1 MLKPLRNSNTVS
13 AMKSFAKFLLLAI
26 SAMTMTADAGALLL
40 SNSKGFDS
48 NPIVANS
55 GASLTGSDPVLVAV
69 GTFSSEPASLL
80 AGASTLIGTQRYAAL
95 MAEFTGFG
103 NPVGLEA
110 STPPLAR
117 RGTFSYQGTQ
127 TVAGTPL
134 ENKPVY
140 VVIAKG
146 GSLAAATE
154 VAILKTGATFQ
165 AADDESALP
174 KLVTVGTSAGSVV
187 IVGSGSRFTAVPT
200 ALSSTARPAYSLAQ
214 IVPAPELVV
223 EPPAGLVL
231 PGGNG
236 SADFGAVELG
246 GSSAAAV
253 FTIRN
258 LGDANLTTLALQVNA
273 PGDGEFLL
281 DTTATAAAVAPGGA
295 TTFTLRFAP
304 TVAGLRNAN
313 LTITSNDA
321 SRNPLVIPLSGVG
334 LPPSQ
339 IVTVSVT
346 PQAVSEDDQGNLTYT
361 FARTGPATYP
371 LTVNFSATGTAD
383 AATDF
388 SVGGAD
394 AFASDG
400 AGSVTFAAGSATAVV
415 TVDPTSDPVLE
426 LDEMVQLTV
435 LTGSGYQVG
444 EPASAVGA
452 ILNDDAEVSVAV
464 APSSMAEDAPG
475 TLDFTFSRVGP
486 LAEALSV
493 NFSVGGTA
501 AFAADYTQNGATAF
515 SATNGTVTFAIGS
528 AAAVVAVDPVADST
542 LELHETVSLTVSPGS
557 GYGVAGTATVTGTI
571 TNDDTLVPL
580 QFPDASAVPLTLNG
594 FTATGQS
601 VGPMTLEFDPAPGQV
616 LTLVSNTSANPIDG
630 VFTNLADGGTIATSY
645 GGRDFLFVAN
655 YAGGDGN
662 DLTLTLLNPEIAVE
676 QPLLTDVSNGGT
688 KSFGTMVLGSPVS
701 LLFTIKN
708 TGPGILNGLTIT
720 KSGTDQAAYT
730 VTAAPTAPVAGPTGT
745 TTFTVQFNPATSG
758 TKIAALHIAS
768 DDADENPFDI
778 TLTGQALSANDDTD
792 TDGLNDASEF
802 LMSALGYDWQVSQP
816 ALVSALMSNAN
827 SAGLY
832 TPTQVQALHTGTPL
846 ISRDPGTGKFK
857 LTMDWKKSTNLT
869 DFLDFPAP
877 PGSAVSIN
885 PQGDVEFEFPST
897 DDAAFF
903 RIEVE

>member
-1 MLKPLRNSNTVS
+1 MRKPRPNSHTLN
-13 AMKSFAKFLLLAI
+13 AMKSSDNFLLLAI
-26 SAMTMTADAGALLL
+26 SAMTMIADAGPLLL

-48 NPIVANS
+48 NPIVANT
-55 GASLTGSDPVLVAV
+55 GALLTGSDPVLVAV
-69 GTFSSEPASLL
+69 GTFESEPASLL
-80 AGASTLIGTQRYAAL
+80 AGASNLIGTQRYAAL
-95 MAEFTGFG
+95 MAEFTGYG
-103 NPVGLEA
+103 NPVGLET
-110 STPPLAR
+110 STPPLSR
-117 RGTFSYQGTQ
+117 RGTFSFQGTQ
-127 TVAGTPL
+127 TIGGTPL

-165 AADDESALP
+165 AADDQSALP

-187 IVGSGSRFTAVPT
+187 IVGSASRFTAVPT
-200 ALSSTARPAYSLAQ
+200 ALSSTARPAYSLAE
-214 IVPAPELVV
+214 IVPVPQLVV

-258 LGDANLTTLALQVNA
+258 TGDADLTTLALQVDA
-273 PGDGEFLL
+273 PGNGEFLL

-304 TVAGLRNAN
+304 TVEGIRNAN

-321 SRNPLVIPLSGVG
+321 SRNPLLIPLVGVG
-334 LPPSQ
+334 LPLSQ
-339 IVTVSVT
+339 IVTVSVE
-346 PQAVSEDDQGNLTYT
+346 PQAVSEDGEGNLAYT
-361 FARTGPATYP
+361 FGRTGPATHP

-383 AATDF
+383 AVTDF
-388 SVGGAD
+388 SVVGAD
-394 AFASDG
+394 SFASGG

-415 TVDPTSDPVLE
+415 TVDPTADPNVE
-426 LDEMVQLTV
+426 LD
-435 LTGSGYQVG
+435 
-444 EPASAVGA
+444 
-452 ILNDDAEVSVAV
+452 
-464 APSSMAEDAPG
+464 
-475 TLDFTFSRVGP
+475 
-486 LAEALSV
+486 
-493 NFSVGGTA
+493 
-501 AFAADYTQNGATAF
+501 
-515 SATNGTVTFAIGS
+515 
-528 AAAVVAVDPVADST
+528 
-542 LELHETVSLTVSPGS
+542 ETVSLTVGPGS
-557 GYGVAGTATVTGTI
+557 GYGVGGPATVTGTI
-571 TNDDTLVPL
+571 TNDDTVVPV
-580 QFPDASAVPLTLNG
+580 QFPNASAVPLTLNG

-601 VGPMTLEFDPAPGQV
+601 VAPMTLGFDPTPGQV
-616 LTLVSNTSANPIDG
+616 LTLVSNTSANPISG
-630 VFTNLADGGTIATSY
+630 VFTNLADGATIATSY

-676 QPLLTDVSNGGT
+676 QPLLTGIADGGAQ
-688 KSFGTMVLGSPVS
+688 SFGTLVLGNQVS
-701 LLFTIKN
+701 LVFTIKN

-730 VTAAPTAPVAGPTGT
+730 VTAAPTAPVAGPAGA

-758 TKIAALHIAS
+758 EKTAAIHIAS

-778 TLTGQALSANDDTD
+778 TLIGQALSVNDDTD
-792 TDGLNDASEF
+792 LDGLNDVAEYNMRDLGF
-802 LMSALGYDWQVSQP
+802 IWNSAQTG
-816 ALVSALMSNAN
+816 LVDIYKANAN
-827 SAGLY
+827 VAGY
-832 TPTQVQALHTGTPL
+832 YSPTQLRALSTGTPL
-846 ISRDPGTGKFK
+846 IARDPGTGKFK

-869 DFLDFPAP
+869 DFFDFPAP
-877 PGSAVSIN
+877 AGSAVSIN

-903 RIEVE
+903 RIDVE